1 MDEKAIHNCPRCQIG
16 VLQRGQ
22 ATFTA
27 IYMDDLLSVP
37 HLTAWTCDI
46 CGYREFDAHA
56 LQQVEL
62 LTDMLLNNANVP
74 RAAARG
80 ATVEPL
86 ETSSSQRVKP

>member
-27 IYMDDLLSVP
+27 ILNDDLLSVP
-37 HLTAWTCDI
+37 DLTAWTCDI

-56 LQQVEL
+56 LQHVEL
-62 LTDMLLNNANVP
+62 LTDMLLNNATIP
-74 RAAARG
+74 RATARG
-80 ATVEPL
+80 ATAD
-86 ETSSSQRVKP
+86 SHDANSSQRVKP